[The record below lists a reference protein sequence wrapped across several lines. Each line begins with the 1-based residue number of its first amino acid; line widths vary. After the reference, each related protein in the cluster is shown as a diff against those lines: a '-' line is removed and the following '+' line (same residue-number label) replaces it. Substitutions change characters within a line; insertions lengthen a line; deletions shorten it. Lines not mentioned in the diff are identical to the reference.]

1 MLTRFA
7 AELRRVRPVCTQV
20 VFAPYFF
27 HTFAVDRELSIALA
41 DLKQKKAECVAAEA
55 RAKSL
60 QEKKSSM
67 VEHLRMVIHDGE
79 TRRAGD
85 CCRAALRWPLHVL
98 MSARTFDE
106 MRLQVSWRR

>member
-1 MLTRFA
+1 MLTRSA
-7 AELRRVRPVCTQV
+7 AELRRVRAVRAQTA
-20 VFAPYFF
+20 FRALIFSLI
-27 HTFAVDRELSIALA
+27 AVDRELSIALA
-41 DLKQKKAECVAAEA
+41 DLKQKKAECVSAEA

-85 CCRAALRWPLHVL
+85 
-98 MSARTFDE
+98 
-106 MRLQVSWRR
+106 